1 MNVKRIFGTVL
12 TILGIGGL
20 IYVGNGLINK
30 GIGNTSLIVVGI
42 IGLLFFFS
50 GISLIKNTKDES

>member
-1 MNVKRIFGTVL
+1 M

-30 GIGNTSLIVVGI
+30 GGATMPLIVVGV
-42 IGLLFFFS
+42 IGLIFFIA
-50 GISLIKNTKDES
+50 GISLVKNTRDES

>member
-12 TILGIGGL
+12 TVLGIGGL

-30 GIGNTSLIVVGI
+30 GVGSTSLIVVGI
-42 IGLLFFFS
+42 IALLFFSS
-50 GISLIKNTKDES
+50 GISLVKNTKDES